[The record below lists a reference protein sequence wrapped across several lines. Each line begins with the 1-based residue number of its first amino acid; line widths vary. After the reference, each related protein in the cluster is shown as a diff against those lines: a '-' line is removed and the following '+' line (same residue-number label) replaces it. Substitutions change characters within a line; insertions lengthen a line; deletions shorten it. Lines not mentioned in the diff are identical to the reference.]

1 MLDIKFIRENTEIVK
16 KAVEE
21 KGVDLNVD
29 RLLEMDDKRRDL
41 LGKVETLRA
50 ERNQVA
56 QARDIERGRAIKEEL
71 DVLEAQL
78 REVEERYQH
87 MMIYVPNIPATDAPV
102 GPNSDAN
109 VEIKKWG
116 EIPQFGFE
124 GKDHVELG
132 KALDILDLEAGTKAS
147 GFRGYYLKGAGAIL
161 HWAVLQYAMQK
172 IRDKGFTMMV
182 PPTLVHEKVLLGS
195 GHFPFGVD
203 NIYQI
208 ANPGKLESGEEIKNP
223 MYLTGTS
230 EPSLLAYF
238 MDKTLSENDL
248 PQKVAA
254 LTTCYRSEVGDYGRD
269 TKGLYRVHEFTK
281 VEQVVICKND
291 LEESEKYFEEM
302 QAISEELLQELEIP
316 YHIVATST
324 GDMGAGK
331 YRMNDIESWMPGRG
345 KYGETHSNSNLTDWQ
360 ARRLNLKVKLADG
373 TTAYAYTLNNTV
385 IASPRILIAILE
397 NYQQSDGSVKI
408 PKVLQPLTG
417 FTEIAKT
424 PSSVAK

>member
-1 MLDIKFIRENTEIVK
+1 MVDIKFIRENTDTVK

-21 KGVDLNVD
+21 KGIDLNVD

-41 LGKVETLRA
+41 LSKVETLRA

-71 DVLEAQL
+71 DVLETEL
-78 REVEERYQH
+78 KEVEERYQH
-87 MMIYVPNIPATDAPV
+87 MMIYVPNIPASDAPV
-102 GPNSDAN
+102 GPNSDSN
-109 VEIKKWG
+109 EEIKKWG
-116 EIPQFGFE
+116 EIPQFDFTV
-124 GKDHVELG
+124 KDHVELG

-147 GFRGYYLKGAGAIL
+147 GFRGYYLKGQGAIL
-161 HWAVLQYAMQK
+161 HWAVLQYAMKK
-172 IRDKGFTMMV
+172 IQEKGFTMMV
-182 PPTLVHEKVLLGS
+182 PPTLVHEKVLKGS
-195 GHFPFGVD
+195 GHFPFGAE

-208 ANPGKLESGEEIKNP
+208 SNPGKLESGEEIKNP

-238 MDKTLSENDL
+238 MDKTLDEKDL

-254 LTTCYRSEVGDYGRD
+254 MTTCYRSEVGDYGRD

-291 LEESEKYFEEM
+291 LEESERYFNQM
-302 QAISEELLQELEIP
+302 QAISEELLQDLEIP

-373 TTAYAYTLNNTV
+373 TTAHAYTLNNTV

-397 NYQQSDGSVKI
+397 NHQQSDGSVKI

-417 FTEIAKT
+417 FAEIR
-424 PSSVAK
+424 P